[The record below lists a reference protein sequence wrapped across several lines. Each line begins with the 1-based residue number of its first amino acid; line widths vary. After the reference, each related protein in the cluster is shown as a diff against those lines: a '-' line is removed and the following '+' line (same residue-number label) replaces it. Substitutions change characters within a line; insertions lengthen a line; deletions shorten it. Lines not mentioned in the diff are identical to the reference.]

1 MDHIDTTYIELSQ
14 DMGTNI
20 LNIKFV
26 SQYED
31 VYLQ

>member
-14 DMGTNI
+14 DMDTNI